1 MSARQTGVLA
11 AAVVLAALILGTV
24 LGPRS
29 AAQKAE
35 SPAAGQAA
43 PTRYQAIPGNAKDG
57 FFVVIDTQT
66 GHCWSSSA
74 GNSADSSWIDLGSPA
89 EKK

>member
-11 AAVVLAALILGTV
+11 ASVVLAALVLGAF

-35 SPAAGQAA
+35 PPAAGQAG
-43 PTRYQAIPGNAKDG
+43 PGRYQAIPGNAKDG

-66 GHCWSSSA
+66 GHCWSMP
-74 GNSADSSWIDLGSPA
+74 ADGSNVNWTDLGSPA
-89 EKK
+89 ERK

>member
-11 AAVVLAALILGTV
+11 ASVVLAALVLGAF

-29 AAQKAE
+29 MAQKAAP
-35 SPAAGQAA
+35 PAAGPAA
-43 PTRYQAIPGNAKDG
+43 PGRYEAIPGNAKDG
-57 FFVVIDTQT
+57 LFVVIDTQT
-66 GHCWSSSA
+66 GHCWSMP
-74 GNSADSSWIDLGSPA
+74 ADGSNVNWTDLGSPA

>member
-1 MSARQTGVLA
+1 MSARQTWVLA
-11 AAVVLAALILGTV
+11 VAVVLAALILAAF

-29 AAQKAE
+29 AAQRPE
-35 SPAAGQAA
+35 QPAAGQAG
-43 PTRYQAIPGNAKDG
+43 PGRYQAIPGNAKDG
-57 FFVVIDTQT
+57 FFVVLDTQT

-74 GNSADSSWIDLGSPA
+74 GNSADMSWIDLGSPA